1 MSEQVPNE
9 SWIQWKMW
17 PRALAM
23 SEVLWS
29 GPRKRSFA
37 AFKDDA
43 DSVVRKLRNA
53 GFNAAAADAQDVDAT
68 FAPASHDAAIAS
80 AAVGCGGRN
89 GSGSVDVVCGGV
101 RDIAGRARDMRLCD

>member
-1 MSEQVPNE
+1 MKVFRSGWLVFAAVTAVECGAVIPEPMRHILGGQTFLWSEQVPNE

-53 GFNAAAADAQDVDAT
+53 GFNAAL
-68 FAPASHDAAIAS
+68 H
-80 AAVGCGGRN
+80 N
-89 GSGSVDVVCGGV
+89 GYLKALLKGTGLS
-101 RDIAGRARDMRLCD
+101 I